1 MKQDN
6 IFRVEYGSIY
16 NTNSNTMIGNMGIIY
31 DKEDGCLLKYGD
43 INRGLEEYYLNMK
56 DKYIKSGLKEI
67 AEDIIL
73 IKFDRYESEL
83 SMDEICT
90 FCNYL
95 VMVSANKDVINNMLF
110 NMSTEQLKDK
120 LKNLKEL
127 GY

>member
-16 NTNSNTMIGNMGIIY
+16 NNNTNIMIDNMGIIY
-31 DKEDGCLLKYGD
+31 DKENGCLLKYGD
-43 INRGLEEYYLNMK
+43 VNKGLEQYYLTMQ
-56 DKYIKSGLKEI
+56 DTYIKSGLKEI
-67 AEDIIL
+67 AEGIVL

-95 VMVSANKDVINNMLF
+95 VMVSANKDIINDMFF
-110 NMSTEQLKDK
+110 NMSIEQLKDK